1 MAINSVGENL
11 ATNGAYNDGSTNGV
25 EDKTALGKDDFMTL
39 LLVELQHQ
47 DPTEP
52 MDSEKILT
60 QTSQLAALES
70 AENTNKAL
78 EELAASLSNSQQ
90 FATVS
95 AIGKT
100 ADLGSNAIAHD
111 EGDTTSF
118 EVYFPES
125 IASGE
130 VEILDSEGN
139 IVATVP
145 IELPKDENGDIA
157 ESIDSGV
164 YQFDWD
170 GTLTSGDSAG
180 SGVYY
185 VTASYTDAAGN
196 SQTTRMG
203 AYPIESIRFEDGD
216 TLVKVG
222 SNYVSLSEVQEVY

>member
-1 MAINSVGENL
+1 MAINSIGENV
-11 ATNGAYNDGSTNGV
+11 ATNGSYSEATETINKGV
-25 EDKTALGKDDFMTL
+25 LGKDDFMKL

-60 QTSQLAALES
+60 QTSQLASLES

-78 EELAASLSNSQQ
+78 EDLAASLGSTNQ
-90 FATVS
+90 FSTVS

-111 EGDTTSF
+111 EGDISSF

-125 IASGE
+125 IASGN
-130 VEILDSEGN
+130 VEILDSDGN
-139 IVATVP
+139 IVDTIP
-145 IELPKDENGDIA
+145 IEMEEGATSKDA
-157 ESIDSGV
+157 GV

-170 GTLTSGDSAG
+170 GAMATGNAE

-185 VTASYTDAAGN
+185 VTASYNDTSGN
-196 SQTTRMG
+196 AQTTRMG
-203 AYPIESIRFEDGD
+203 AYPIESVRFEDGE

-222 SNYVSLSEVQEVY
+222 SNYVSLSDVTEVY